1 MMLRQT
7 YRVGRVLGLLLAG
20 LLAWAVLWGVALAG
34 TVKNLP
40 FKLVP
45 AFADLQPLALAPAEQ
60 QWLATHPRLRV
71 GIAID
76 DYQPIDITRDR
87 NRYQGISADYLGL
100 VGERLDVTME
110 VLGFSE
116 REQAVEALRNG
127 TIDVLTSA
135 NGYERGLSGL
145 RFTSDYMPDRAV
157 VVVRRD
163 GSSPS
168 GDLAGKKL
176 VLLDGYANAEQVHA
190 AYPNSQI
197 MLSPNLYSGLEA
209 LNQGD
214 ADAFIGNEVIVRA
227 YKALR
232 PYLAVHIQDESRLPP
247 TGFAFATRD
256 DNALLAG
263 MLEQALQS
271 IDESLQREIQARWT
285 TGLGANISGERIELS
300 AEEQAWILQHPH
312 VMVASQQY
320 PPHVFKDKEGRWA
333 GLNIDLLNRISRMT
347 GLHFVH
353 KESLSTAQ
361 TLEWLESGQA
371 QMTST
376 LTASEDRRLFLNFSH
391 AFGGAAWVFV
401 VRPEDRRLSSLE
413 QMAGEV
419 LALPARHT
427 LESYIRR
434 YYPDIRLRSVAS
446 YEEAR
451 ALVSNG
457 EAMATIQ
464 NEVQVQALG
473 LGPAD
478 DGLRVGRSVEGTWSA
493 DEFSVRKDQP
503 ELLSILNKSLEA
515 LPVAELSAIR
525 LKWLGATPVPMPV
538 WQRVPTW
545 VYWAISTALLF
556 GLISLA
562 WSSRLK
568 LQIQQRLQAEQRLND
583 QLVFMRALLDGIP
596 NPIFVRDLQGRLITC
611 NKSYE
616 QQLGTSLEQ
625 IQGRQLTELDLL
637 PAATARQLHGEIMQ
651 LLASEES
658 VFADRQVQTRNGSIH
673 AYQWTV
679 PFYSAEGRL
688 QGLLGGWIDI
698 TERKRLE
705 NQLVEARQSADQANA
720 AKSAFLSTMSHEIRT
735 PMTAIVGLL
744 ELEKEQARV
753 RGAPFSEAL
762 RVAYQ
767 SAQELISLMGD
778 SLDLAKI
785 EAGHMQL
792 VPQVT
797 ALKPF
802 FDSVRQLFEV
812 TARNQGVHLQLVFHE
827 EARGRYL
834 FDPLRLRQ
842 VLHNLLSNAL
852 KFTAEGEVRVTVE
865 RQPDESGIP
874 CLRISVADTGPGIS
888 AEQQARI
895 FTPFVQADAMTSS
908 TYGGT
913 GLGLSICRQLIELM
927 GGRIHLLSEP
937 GAGTVVVIELYLER
951 VSEDLD
957 PQVSPPAERP
967 PSRSIEVLVVDDLSA
982 NRMVLSQQLMFLGH
996 RVVACD
1002 NAREALQRWRS
1013 GTFDVLMTDCNM
1025 PGMSG
1030 YALTEAIRQIEAQE
1044 GRSPC
1049 PVIGC
1054 TANAFEDERERCER
1068 AGMDQLLVKPVTL
1081 DQLAQSL
1088 ARFLPSPSFNIQT
1101 LRGMT
1106 QADEHV
1112 LQRML
1117 QELLRNLAQE
1127 LQALEEAL
1135 AVLDWERLRGT
1146 LHRLKGVC
1154 CLIDA
1159 LPLAKAC
1166 IELEVLVKER
1176 QEQALGRQWP
1186 LLLEVMGILRSDIQ
1200 MALDE

>member
-1 MMLRQT
+1 MSNRRTHRMSLLLRQLA
-7 YRVGRVLGLLLAG
+7 GCLLACIMLSG
-20 LLAWAVLWGVALAG
+20 VSLASS
-34 TVKNLP
+34 TKSLP

-45 AFADLQPLALAPAEQ
+45 AFVDLQPLALAPTER
-60 QWLATHPRLRV
+60 QWLAAHRTLKV

-100 VGERLDVTME
+100 VSERLDVAIE

-127 TIDVLTSA
+127 SVDVLTSA
-135 NGYERGLSGL
+135 NGYERGIPGL
-145 RFTSDYMPDRAV
+145 RFTSNYMPDRAV

-214 ADAFIGNEVIVRA
+214 ADAFIGNEIIVRA

-232 PYLAVHIQDESRLPP
+232 PYLAVRIQDESRLPP

-263 MLEQALQS
+263 LLEQALQS

-285 TGLGANISGERIELS
+285 TGLGANISGERVELS

-320 PPHVFKDKEGRWA
+320 PPHVFKDKEGRWV

-361 TLEWLESGQA
+361 TLELLESGQA
-371 QMTST
+371 QMNST

-391 AFGGAAWVFV
+391 AFGGAAWMFV

-413 QMAGEV
+413 QLSGEV

-434 YYPDIRLRSVAS
+434 NYPDIRLRRVAS

-451 ALVSNG
+451 ALVSSG
-457 EAMATIQ
+457 EARATIQ
-464 NEVQVQALG
+464 NEVQVQALA
-473 LGPAD
+473 LAD

-568 LQIQQRLQAEQRLND
+568 LQIQQRLQAEQRLSD

-658 VFADRQVQTRNGSIH
+658 VFADRQVQTRNGLIH

-753 RGAPFSEAL
+753 RGVPFSEAL

-802 FDSVRQLFEV
+802 FESVRQLFEV
-812 TARNQGVHLQLVFHE
+812 TARNQGVHLQLVFSA
-827 EARGRYL
+827 EAQGRYL

-852 KFTAEGEVRVTVE
+852 KFTAEGQVRVTVE
-865 RQPDESGIP
+865 RQPDEQGIE

-913 GLGLSICRQLIELM
+913 GLGLSICRQLVELM

-937 GAGTVVVIELYLER
+937 GAGTVVTIELYLER
-951 VSEDLD
+951 VSDDFD
-957 PQVSPPAERP
+957 PQASPLAERP
-967 PSRSIEVLVVDDLSA
+967 PSRSIAVLVVDDLSA

-1002 NAREALQRWRS
+1002 SAQDALQRWRT
-1013 GTFDVLMTDCNM
+1013 GHFDVLMTDCNM
-1025 PGMSG
+1025 PQMSG
-1030 YALTEAIRQIEAQE
+1030 YALTEAIRRIEAQE
-1044 GRSPC
+1044 ARQRC

-1088 ARFLPSPSFNIQT
+1088 ARFLPSPSFSIQT

-1106 QADEHV
+1106 QADEPV

-1117 QELLRNLAQE
+1117 QELLRNLDEEQ
-1127 LQALEEAL
+1127 QALEAAL
-1135 AVLDWERLRGT
+1135 AEQDWARLGGT

-1166 IELEVLVKER
+1166 IELEGVVKG
-1176 QEQALGRQWP
+1176 QQAEALASQWP
-1186 LLLEVMGILRSDIQ
+1186 ALREVMSLLRSDIQ
-1200 MALDE
+1200 SALDE

>member
-1 MMLRQT
+1 MLART
-7 YRVGRVLGLLLAG
+7 YRRSRVWALLAAA
-20 LLAWAVLWGVALAG
+20 LLAWAALCGASLAG
-34 TVKNLP
+34 TAKNLP

-45 AFADLQPLALAPAEQ
+45 AFVDLSPLNLAPADR
-60 QWLATHPRLRV
+60 QWLTAHPVLRV

-87 NRYQGISADYLGL
+87 NRYQGISADYLSL
-100 VGERLDVTME
+100 VGERLGVPME

-127 TIDVLTSA
+127 TIDILTSA

-157 VVVRRD
+157 LVLRRD
-163 GSSPS
+163 EAETS

-176 VLLDGYANAEQVHA
+176 VLLDGYANAEQVHK

-214 ADAFIGNEVIVRA
+214 ADAFIGNEIIVRA

-232 PYLAVHIQDESRLPP
+232 PYLAVQIHEQSRLPP
-247 TGFAFATRD
+247 TGFAFATRE
-256 DNALLAG
+256 DNVRLADL
-263 MLEQALQS
+263 LEQALHS
-271 IDESLQREIQARWT
+271 IDESLRREIQSRWT
-285 TGLGANISGERIELS
+285 TGLGANISGEHIELS

-320 PPHVFKDKEGRWA
+320 PPQIFKDKEGRWA
-333 GLNIDLLNRISRMT
+333 GLNVDLLNRIARMT

-361 TLEWLESGQA
+361 TLELLESGQA
-371 QMTST
+371 QMNST
-376 LTASEDRRLFLNFSH
+376 LTANEDRRLFLNFSH

-434 YYPDIRLRSVAS
+434 NYPDIRLRSVAS

-451 ALVSNG
+451 ALVSRG

-464 NEVQVQALG
+464 NEVQVQG
-473 LGPAD
+473 LGPTD

-525 LKWLGATPVPMPV
+525 LKWLGATPVPMPA

-545 VYWAISTALLF
+545 VYWALCTALLF
-556 GLISLA
+556 GLLSLA

-568 LQIQQRLQAEQRLND
+568 RQIQQRLQAEQQLND
-583 QLVFMRALLDGIP
+583 QLVFKRALLDGIP
-596 NPIFVRDLQGRLITC
+596 NPIFVRDLEGRMLTC

-616 QQLGTSLEQ
+616 QQLGTRLEL
-625 IQGRQLTELDLL
+625 IQGRSLPELDLL
-637 PAATARQLHGEIMQ
+637 PPATARQLHGELMQ
-651 LLASEES
+651 LLATEES
-658 VFADRQVQTRNGSIH
+658 VFADRQLETRDGPIH

-679 PFYSAEGRL
+679 PFYSAEGQL

-705 NQLVEARQSADQANA
+705 NQLLEARQAADSANA
-720 AKSAFLSTMSHEIRT
+720 AKSAFLSAMSHEIRT
-735 PMTAIVGLL
+735 PMTAIIGLL

-753 RGAPFSEAL
+753 RGVPFSEAL

-792 VPQVT
+792 APQVV

-802 FDSVRQLFEV
+802 FESVRQLFEV
-812 TARNQGVHLQLVFHE
+812 TARNQDVALQLLFSDD
-827 EARGRYL
+827 ARGRYL

-852 KFTAEGEVRVTVE
+852 KFTAQGEVRVTVE
-865 RQPDESGIP
+865 RQPDAFGVP
-874 CLRISVADTGPGIS
+874 CVRISVADTGTGIS
-888 AEQQARI
+888 AEQQAKL
-895 FTPFVQADAMTSS
+895 FTPFVQADALTASA
-908 TYGGT
+908 YGGT
-913 GLGLSICRQLIELM
+913 GLGLSICRQLVELM
-927 GGRIHLLSEP
+927 GGRINLFSEP
-937 GAGTVVVIELYLER
+937 GVGTEVRIELYLER
-951 VSEDLD
+951 VGDDLD
-957 PQVSPPAERP
+957 VQDAAPAERP

-996 RVVACD
+996 RVVACGS
-1002 NAREALQRWRS
+1002 AQEALQRWRS
-1013 GTFDVLMTDCNM
+1013 GRFDVVITDCRM
-1025 PGMSG
+1025 PDMSG
-1030 YALTEAIRQIEAQE
+1030 YGLTEALRQIEEQE
-1044 GRSPC
+1044 ARTRC
-1049 PVIGC
+1049 AVIGC
-1054 TANAFEDERERCER
+1054 TANAFEDERERCAQ

-1081 DQLAQSL
+1081 DQLAQAL
-1088 ARFLPSPSFNIQT
+1088 ARFLPAPSFNIQT
-1101 LRGMT
+1101 LQAMT
-1106 QADEHV
+1106 QADEQV

-1117 QELLRNLAQE
+1117 QELSRNLLE
-1127 LQALEEAL
+1127 ERQALEQAR
-1135 AVLDWERLRGT
+1135 AALDWARLGGT

-1154 CLIDA
+1154 CLVDA

-1166 IELEVLVKER
+1166 IELEGRVKGR
-1176 QEQALGRQWP
+1176 QVEALEQQWP
-1186 LLLEVMGILRSDIQ
+1186 LLLEAIDSLCGDIQ
-1200 MALDE
+1200 GALDD

>member
-1 MMLRQT
+1 MSHRTARGCPALSW
-7 YRVGRVLGLLLAG
+7 LLAG
-20 LLAWAVLWGVALAG
+20 LLAWAMLHALPARAAQS
-34 TVKNLP
+34 LP

-45 AFADLQPLALAPAEQ
+45 AFVDLEPLDLKPAER
-60 QWLATHPRLRV
+60 QWLAAHPTLRV

-100 VGERLDVTME
+100 VGERLGVSMQ

-127 TIDVLTSA
+127 TIDILTSA
-135 NGYERGLSGL
+135 NGYERGVPGL
-145 RFTSDYMPDRAV
+145 RFTSDYMPDKAV

-163 GSSPS
+163 ELEPDD
-168 GDLAGKKL
+168 DLAGKRL
-176 VLLDGYANAEQVHA
+176 VLLDGYANAAQVHA

-214 ADAFIGNEVIVRA
+214 TDVFIGNEIIVRA

-232 PYLAVHIQDESRLPP
+232 PYLAVQIHEQSRLPP

-256 DNALLAG
+256 DNQRLAQL
-263 MLEQALQS
+263 LEQALQS
-271 IDESLQREIQARWT
+271 IDESLRREIQARWT
-285 TGLGANISGERIELS
+285 TGLGAISGERIELS

-312 VMVASQQY
+312 VLVASQQY
-320 PPHVFKDKEGRWA
+320 PPHVFKDKEGRWV
-333 GLNIDLLNRISRMT
+333 GLNIDLLNRIARMT

-353 KESLSTAQ
+353 KQSASTAQ
-361 TLEWLESGQA
+361 TLELLESGQA
-371 QMTST
+371 QMNTT
-376 LTASEDRRLFLNFSH
+376 LTDSEDRRLFLNFSH

-401 VRPEDRRLSSLE
+401 VRPEDRRLGSLK

-434 YYPDIRLRSVAS
+434 NYPDIRLRSVAN

-451 ALVSNG
+451 ALVKSG
-457 EAMATIQ
+457 EALATIQ
-464 NEVQVQALG
+464 NEIQVQALD
-473 LGPAD
+473 LAYE
-478 DGLRVGRSVEGTWSA
+478 GLRVGRSVEGTWSA
-493 DEFSVRKDQP
+493 DEFAVRKDQP
-503 ELLSILNKSLEA
+503 ELLSILNKALEA
-515 LPVAELSAIR
+515 LPVAELSATR
-525 LKWLGATPVPMPV
+525 LKWLGSTPVPMPV
-538 WQRVPTW
+538 WQRVPDW
-545 VYWAISTALLF
+545 VYWAICTTLLF
-556 GLISLA
+556 GLLSLA

-568 LQIQQRLQAEQRLND
+568 RQIQQRLEAEQRLND
-583 QLVFMRALLDGIP
+583 QLAFKRALLDGMP
-596 NPIFVRDLQGRLITC
+596 NPVFVRDLQGRLITC

-616 QQLGTSLEQ
+616 QQLGTRLEW
-625 IQGRQLTELDLL
+625 IQGRRLIDLDLL
-637 PAATARQLHGEIMQ
+637 PPTTARQLHEEIMQ
-651 LLASEES
+651 LLACEES
-658 VFADRQVQTRNGSIH
+658 VFADRQVETRHGPIH

-679 PFYSAEGRL
+679 PFYSAEGQL

-705 NQLVEARQSADQANA
+705 NQLVQARQAADQANA

-735 PMTAIVGLL
+735 PMTAIIGLL

-767 SAQELISLMGD
+767 CAQELISLMGD

-785 EAGHMQL
+785 EAGYMQL
-792 VPQVT
+792 APEAT

-802 FDSVRQLFEV
+802 FESIRQLFDA
-812 TARNQGVHLQLVFHE
+812 TARSRGVQLQLVFDE
-827 EARGRYL
+827 QAGGRYL

-842 VLHNLLSNAL
+842 VMHNLLSNAL
-852 KFTAEGEVRVTVE
+852 KFTSEGQVRIQVE
-865 RQPDESGIP
+865 RQELDCALAS
-874 CLRISVADTGPGIS
+874 LRISVVDTGPGIS
-888 AEQQARI
+888 PEQQQKL
-895 FTPFVQADAMTSS
+895 FTPFVQGNATTSLAH
-908 TYGGT
+908 GGT
-913 GLGLSICRQLIELM
+913 GLGLSICRQLVELM
-927 GGRIHLLSEP
+927 GGRIELHSAP
-937 GAGTVVVIELYLER
+937 GAGTAVTIELALER
-951 VSEDLD
+951 LEEDATASTA
-957 PQVSPPAERP
+957 VAERP

-1002 NAREALQRWRS
+1002 SAQQALELWQ
-1013 GTFDVLMTDCNM
+1013 GGGFDLVMTDCQM

-1030 YALTEAIRQIEAQE
+1030 YALAEAIRRFEAQQ
-1044 GRSPC
+1044 GRGAC

-1068 AGMDQLLVKPVTL
+1068 AGMDLLLVKPVTL
-1081 DQLAQSL
+1081 DQLAQTL
-1088 ARFLPSPSFNIQT
+1088 ARFLPPPSFDIQT
-1101 LRGMT
+1101 LRTMT
-1106 QADEHV
+1106 QADEQV

-1117 QELLRNLAQE
+1117 QELQRNLAQE
-1127 LQALEEAL
+1127 RQALEA
-1135 AVLDWERLRGT
+1135 AMHDQHPGRLGAT

-1166 IELEVLVKER
+1166 IEMEARIKAGEGVEDR
-1176 QEQALGRQWP
+1176 WPALR
-1186 LLLEVMGILRSDIQ
+1186 EAIDNLRGDIQ
-1200 MALDE
+1200 AVLDV

>member
-7 YRVGRVLGLLLAG
+7 YRGRRVLGLLVAG
-20 LLAWAVLWGVALAG
+20 LLGWALLWSIALAS

-45 AFADLQPLALAPAEQ
+45 SFADLEPLTLAPAER
-60 QWLATHPRLRV
+60 QWLAAHPRLRV

-163 GSSPS
+163 GSSLS
-168 GDLAGKKL
+168 DDLAGKKL

-214 ADAFIGNEVIVRA
+214 ADAFIGNEIIVRA

-232 PYLAVHIQDESRLPP
+232 PYLAVRIEDESRLPP

-256 DNALLAG
+256 DNAVLAG
-263 MLEQALQS
+263 LLEQALQS

-320 PPHVFKDKEGRWA
+320 PPSVFKDKEGRWA

-361 TLEWLESGQA
+361 TLELLESGQA
-371 QMTST
+371 QMNST

-401 VRPEDRRLSSLE
+401 VRSEDRRLSSLE
-413 QMAGEV
+413 QLAGEV

-427 LESYIRR
+427 LESFIRR
-434 YYPDIRLRSVAS
+434 HYPDIRLRSVS
-446 YEEAR
+446 NYEEAR
-451 ALVSNG
+451 ALVSSG
-457 EAMATIQ
+457 EARATIQ
-464 NEVQVQALG
+464 NEVQVQG
-473 LGPAD
+473 LNLAD

-493 DEFSVRKDQP
+493 DEFAVRKDQP

-525 LKWLGATPVPMPV
+525 LKWLGATPVPMPA

-545 VYWAISTALLF
+545 VYWAVATALLF
-556 GLISLA
+556 GLASLA

-568 LQIQQRLQAEQRLND
+568 LQIQQRLNAEKRLND
-583 QLVFMRALLDGIP
+583 QLAFMRALLDGIP
-596 NPIFVRDLQGRLITC
+596 NPIFVRDLEGRLITC

-616 QQLGTSLEQ
+616 QQLGTSLEL
-625 IQGRQLTELDLL
+625 IRGRQLTELDLL
-637 PAATARQLHGEIMQ
+637 PPETARLIHAEIMQ
-651 LLASEES
+651 LLASEQS
-658 VFADRQVQTRNGSIH
+658 VFADRQVQTRHGLIH

-679 PFYSAEGRL
+679 PFYSAEGHL

-698 TERKRLE
+698 TERKHLE
-705 NQLVEARQSADQANA
+705 NQLLDARQAADQANA

-744 ELEKEQARV
+744 ELEKEQARI
-753 RGAPFSEAL
+753 RGVPFSEAL

-802 FDSVRQLFEV
+802 FESVRQLFEV
-812 TARNQGVHLQLVFHE
+812 TARNQGVHLQLLFS
-827 EARGRYL
+827 AAAQGRYV

-865 RQPDESGIP
+865 RQPDEQGVE

-888 AEQQARI
+888 AEQQANI

-927 GGRIHLLSEP
+927 GGRIHLSSEP
-937 GAGTVVVIELYLER
+937 GAGTVVSIELYLER
-951 VSEDLD
+951 VSDDLE
-957 PQVSPPAERP
+957 PQASPSAERP

-1002 NAREALQRWRS
+1002 NAQEALQQWRS
-1013 GTFDVLMTDCNM
+1013 GAFDVLMTDCNM
-1025 PGMSG
+1025 PQMSG
-1030 YALTEAIRQIEAQE
+1030 YALTEAIRRIEAQE
-1044 GRSPC
+1044 GRQRC

-1088 ARFLPSPSFNIQT
+1088 ARFLPALSFNIQT

-1106 QADEHV
+1106 QADEPV

-1117 QELLRNLAQE
+1117 QELLRNLDQE
-1127 LQALEEAL
+1127 QQALEEAL
-1135 AVLDWERLRGT
+1135 AAQDWRGLGGT

-1166 IELEVLVKER
+1166 IALEELVKG
-1176 QEQALGRQWP
+1176 QQAEALASQWP
-1186 LLLEVMGILRSDIQ
+1186 ELQDVMRVLRSDIQ
-1200 MALDE
+1200 AALGE

>member
-1 MMLRQT
+1 MMNRRT
-7 YRVGRVLGLLLAG
+7 FRMPRGLCLLVAC
-20 LLAWAVLWGVALAG
+20 LLAWSLPWEPALAS
-34 TVKNLP
+34 VAKSLP
-40 FKLVP
+40 FKLVR
-45 AFADLQPLALAPAEQ
+45 AFVDLEPLELAPAQ
-60 QWLATHPRLRV
+60 RQWLRAHPTLRV

-87 NRYQGISADYLGL
+87 NRYQGISADYLSL
-100 VGERLDVTME
+100 VGERLGVGME
-110 VLGFSE
+110 VLGFAE

-135 NGYERGLSGL
+135 NGYERGVSGL
-145 RFTSDYMPDRAV
+145 RFTSDYMPDRSV

-163 GSSPS
+163 EPDL
-168 GDLAGKKL
+168 GDDLRGKKV
-176 VLLDGYANAEQVHA
+176 VLLDGYANAAQVHA
-190 AYPNSQI
+190 AYPDSQV

-214 ADAFIGNEVIVRA
+214 TDAFIGNEVIVRA

-232 PYLAVHIQDESRLPP
+232 PYLAVRIRVESRLPP

-256 DNALLAG
+256 SNPQLAQ

-271 IDESLQREIQARWT
+271 IDESIRREIQARWT
-285 TGLGANISGERIELS
+285 TGLGTSISSERIELS
-300 AEEQAWILQHPH
+300 AQEQAWILQHQH
-312 VMVASQQY
+312 VLVASQQY
-320 PPHVFKDKEGRWA
+320 PPHVFKDKEGRWV
-333 GLNIDLLNRISRMT
+333 GLNIDLLSRISLMT
-347 GLHFVH
+347 GLQFVQ
-353 KESLSTAQ
+353 KESQSTAQ
-361 TLEWLESGQA
+361 TLELLESGQA

-376 LTASEDRRLFLNFSH
+376 LTASDDRRLFLNFSH
-391 AFGGAAWVFV
+391 TFGGAAWVFV
-401 VRPEDRRLSSLE
+401 VRPEDRRLSSLK

-434 YYPDIRLRSVAS
+434 NYPDISLRSVAS

-451 ALVSNG
+451 ALVRSG
-457 EAMATIQ
+457 QAMATIQ
-464 NEVQVQALG
+464 NEVQVQA

-503 ELLSILNKSLEA
+503 ELLSILNKALEA

-545 VYWAISTALLF
+545 VYWAITTALLF
-556 GLISLA
+556 GLISLV
-562 WSSRLK
+562 WNSRLK
-568 LQIQQRLQAEQRLND
+568 RQIQQRVQAEQRLSD
-583 QLVFMRALLDGIP
+583 QLVFKRALLDGIP
-596 NPIFVRDLQGRLITC
+596 NPIFVRDLEGRLITC
-611 NKSYE
+611 NRSYE
-616 QQLGTSLEQ
+616 QQLGTRLDL
-625 IQGRQLTELDLL
+625 IQGRRLTELDLL
-637 PAATARQLHGEIMQ
+637 PPATARQLHGEIMQ
-651 LLASEES
+651 LLESEES
-658 VFADRQVQTRNGSIH
+658 VFNDRQVESRDGPIDV
-673 AYQWTV
+673 YQWTV
-679 PFYSAEGRL
+679 PFYSAQGQL

-705 NQLVEARQSADQANA
+705 NQLVDARQAADQANA

-735 PMTAIVGLL
+735 PMTAIIGLL

-753 RGAPFSEAL
+753 RGVPFSEAL

-785 EAGHMQL
+785 EAGYMQL
-792 VPQVT
+792 APQVT

-802 FDSVRQLFEV
+802 FDSIRQLFEV
-812 TARNQGVHLQLVFHE
+812 TARNQGVRLLLVFNE

-842 VLHNLLSNAL
+842 VLHNLVSNAL
-852 KFTAEGEVRVTVE
+852 KFTAEGEVRLMVE
-865 RQPDESGIP
+865 RHPDASGVE

-888 AEQQARI
+888 AEQQARL
-895 FTPFVQADAMTSS
+895 FTPFAQADATTSLA
-908 TYGGT
+908 YGGT
-913 GLGLSICRQLIELM
+913 GLGLSICRQLVELM
-927 GGRIHLLSEP
+927 GGRIHLASEP
-937 GAGTVVVIELYLER
+937 GAGTLVTIELYLER
-951 VSEDLD
+951 LSDDLERS
-957 PQVSPPAERP
+957 QEVPAERP

-1002 NAREALQRWRS
+1002 NGEDALMQWQS
-1013 GTFDVLMTDCNM
+1013 GTFDLVMTDCNM

-1030 YALTEAIRQIEAQE
+1030 YQLTESIRRREAEE
-1044 GRSPC
+1044 GRERC

-1054 TANAFEDERERCER
+1054 TANAFEDERERCDR

-1088 ARFLPSPSFNIQT
+1088 AHFLPALSFDIQT
-1101 LRGMT
+1101 LRTMT
-1106 QADEHV
+1106 QADEQV

-1117 QELLRNLAQE
+1117 HELLRNLVE
-1127 LQALEEAL
+1127 ERQALAAAL
-1135 AVLDWERLRGT
+1135 AELDWWRLSGT

-1166 IELEVLVKER
+1166 LEFEGLVKAR
-1176 QEQALGRQWP
+1176 QEQALGKQWMI
-1186 LLLEVMGILRSDIQ
+1186 LQEVIERLRADIQ
-1200 MALDE
+1200 AALND